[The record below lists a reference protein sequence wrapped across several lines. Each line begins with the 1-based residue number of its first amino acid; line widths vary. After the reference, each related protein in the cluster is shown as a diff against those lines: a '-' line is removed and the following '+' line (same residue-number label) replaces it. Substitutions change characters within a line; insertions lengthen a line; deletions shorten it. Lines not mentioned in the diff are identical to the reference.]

1 MDKYSMLRKLEGH
14 HNDVVAC
21 EFSPDGALLATA
33 SYDTRVYLWDP
44 HIGVIL
50 REFGWVKHSN
60 LETISPSGL
69 GNEQWLMEVVKWQ
82 RLEVVLP
89 SESQVTA
96 LAFWGLNDAEEH
108 TAAQSPLPNPRW
120 TGPALFVWECLSSAV
135 LAEAVSCP
143 WACLSVCPQAPVPP
157 AHADLRGRRQRP
169 LGALGVLQPR
179 RAARGQPGWWQVS
192 VGTGLLPLLPS
203 ALAQE
208 PVSTVTMVLHT
219 GFLCSIQKTPS
230 TVKNP
235 LW

>member
-108 TAAQSPLPNPRW
+108 TAARSPLPNPRW
-120 TGPALFVWECLSSAV
+120 TGPALLVWECLSSAV

-143 WACLSVCPQAPVPP
+143 WACLSVCLSTGTCSPRPRRSSRAAPTTAGCARCASATTGCTWPAWLMTSECGHGAAAPP
-157 AHADLRGRRQRP
+157 AFCP
-169 LGALGVLQPR
+169 
-179 RAARGQPGWWQVS
+179 
-192 VGTGLLPLLPS
+192 GTGACQHCHHGAPHWLLV
-203 ALAQE
+203 Q
-208 PVSTVTMVLHT
+208 HT
-219 GFLCSIQKTPS
+219 ENAEHG
-230 TVKNP
+230 
-235 LW
+235 